1 MVSMIKVKDGVA
13 TREPIP
19 DFLDRSGTPEAIA
32 ALADLS
38 WTWEGHGIQDCA
50 WWPEENTEGELGT
63 NKKWG
68 AEVFTLDTERK
79 VVKVARKQVA
89 MTAAEKAAR
98 DALIQAEITATFEQA
113 IQARLNEAA
122 IAARYDS
129 IATAVSYAEEPAVPK
144 FQNDGKAFRAWR
156 SLIWAYA
163 YEQLALVLAGGR
175 EQPTVDE
182 FLAELPAL
190 ELPV

>member
-1 MVSMIKVKDGVA
+1 MVKVQNGIA

-19 DFLDRSGTPEAIA
+19 HFLDQKDTPEARA
-32 ALADLS
+32 SLLDLS
-38 WTWEGHGIQDCA
+38 WTDPTLGVQNAA
-50 WWPEENTEGELGT
+50 WWPEEDTSGELGI

-68 AEVFTLDTERK
+68 AEVLTLDVERQ
-79 VVKVARKQVA
+79 VVLVTRKQVA

-98 DALIQAEITATFEQA
+98 DVLIQAEITATFEQA